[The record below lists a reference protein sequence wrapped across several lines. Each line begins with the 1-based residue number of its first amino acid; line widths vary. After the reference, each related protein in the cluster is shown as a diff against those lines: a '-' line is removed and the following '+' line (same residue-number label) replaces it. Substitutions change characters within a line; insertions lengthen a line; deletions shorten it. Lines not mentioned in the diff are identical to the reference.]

1 MLMSKYLGVIN
12 NLLSGSYISP
22 FSKKSVSL
30 PIDEIVIERSIENI
44 KFKFTKNLLNKK
56 NLVISGENSFKA
68 FGEKV
73 LKSLRNNNLDF
84 DINILKKYESSQT
97 FATNLSLSSK
107 EYENIIVIGSGSL
120 IDLCK
125 FVSFKNNQNLIVFC
139 SSLTAAATTSTVS
152 LTNDGVKETIKSKIA
167 QSIIID
173 LDNLRMAPLR
183 LLRSALG
190 DVLCRSTCQ
199 IDWLTSHLFLSTEYD
214 ETPFALQYEDE
225 RLILD
230 NSYKILEGDYDTL
243 AALSRMTLLNGIA
256 AIIIG
261 STHAGSMG
269 EHLISHYIDMFMGE
283 KHPGT
288 LHGEQ
293 VAVTTLLLS
302 KIQNQIINFSDTLV
316 FKKLNITDNNF
327 RELFGD
333 KIFNQ
338 MYEQFKK
345 KYFDG
350 EKLDNLNNLLE
361 KKWPE
366 QKTIL
371 KKHLLPTESIEKAL
385 KNCGAPTNNVE
396 LRIPNNFYNLAI
408 KNSFLLR
415 DRFSYLDVAHYTN
428 TLSDYFIKD

>member
-1 MLMSKYLGVIN
+1 MSKYLGVIN

-225 RLILD
+225 RLLLD
-230 NSYKILEGDYDTL
+230 NSNKILEGDYDTL

-333 KIFNQ
+333 KIFTK

-350 EKLDNLNNLLE
+350 ERLDNLNNLLE

-366 QKTIL
+366 QKAIL

-415 DRFSYLDVAHYTN
+415 DRFSYLDVAHYTM

>member
-1 MLMSKYLGVIN
+1 MSKYLGVIN

-84 DINILKKYESSQT
+84 DVNILKKYESSQT

-125 FVSFKNNQNLIVFC
+125 FISFRNNQNLIVFC

-173 LDNLRMAPLR
+173 LDNLRMTPFR

-225 RLILD
+225 RLLLD

-333 KIFNQ
+333 KVFNQ

-428 TLSDYFIKD
+428 TLNDYFIKD

>member
-1 MLMSKYLGVIN
+1 MSKYLGVIN

-84 DINILKKYESSQT
+84 DVNILKKYESSQT

-125 FVSFKNNQNLIVFC
+125 FISFRNNQNLIVFC

-225 RLILD
+225 RLLLD

-415 DRFSYLDVAHYTN
+415 DRFSYLDVAHYTM

>member
-1 MLMSKYLGVIN
+1 MSKYLGVIN

-84 DINILKKYESSQT
+84 DVNILKKYESSQT

-225 RLILD
+225 RLLLD

-333 KIFNQ
+333 KVFNQ
-338 MYEQFKK
+338 IYEQFKK

-350 EKLDNLNNLLE
+350 
-361 KKWPE
+361 
-366 QKTIL
+366 QI
-371 KKHLLPTESIEKAL
+371 
-385 KNCGAPTNNVE
+385 
-396 LRIPNNFYNLAI
+396 R
-408 KNSFLLR
+408 
-415 DRFSYLDVAHYTN
+415 
-428 TLSDYFIKD
+428 

>member
-1 MLMSKYLGVIN
+1 MSKYLGVIN

-68 FGEKV
+68 FGEKA

-84 DINILKKYESSQT
+84 DLNILKKYESSQT

-152 LTNDGVKETIKSKIA
+152 LTNNGVKETIKSKIA

-225 RLILD
+225 RLLLD

-333 KIFNQ
+333 KVFNQ

-428 TLSDYFIKD
+428 TLSDYLIKD

>member
-1 MLMSKYLGVIN
+1 MSKYLGVIN

-225 RLILD
+225 RLLLD
-230 NSYKILEGDYDTL
+230 NSYKILVGDYDTL

-333 KIFNQ
+333 KVFNQ

-345 KYFDG
+345 KYFYG

-366 QKTIL
+366 QKAIL

>member
-1 MLMSKYLGVIN
+1 MSKYLGVIN

-225 RLILD
+225 RLLLD

-316 FKKLNITDNNF
+316 FQKLNITDNNF
-327 RELFGD
+327 QELFGD

-350 EKLDNLNNLLE
+350 EKLDNLNNLLKE
-361 KKWPE
+361 KWPE

>member
-1 MLMSKYLGVIN
+1 MSKNLGVIN

-225 RLILD
+225 RLLLD

-415 DRFSYLDVAHYTN
+415 DRFSYLDVAHYTD
-428 TLSDYFIKD
+428 TLNDYFIKD

>member
-1 MLMSKYLGVIN
+1 MSKYLGVIN

-84 DINILKKYESSQT
+84 DVNILKKYESSQT

-125 FVSFKNNQNLIVFC
+125 FISFRNNQNLIVFC

-173 LDNLRMAPLR
+173 LDNLRMVPLR
-183 LLRSALG
+183 LLRSSLG

-199 IDWLTSHLFLSTEYD
+199 IDWRTSHLFLSTEYD

-225 RLILD
+225 RLLLD

-269 EHLISHYIDMFMGE
+269 EHSISHYIDMFMGE

-333 KIFNQ
+333 KIFTQ

-350 EKLDNLNNLLE
+350 EKLNNLNNLLE

-366 QKTIL
+366 QKAIL

>member
-1 MLMSKYLGVIN
+1 MSKYLGVIN

-56 NLVISGENSFKA
+56 NLVISGESSFKA

-225 RLILD
+225 RLLLD

>member
-1 MLMSKYLGVIN
+1 MSKYLGVIN

-125 FVSFKNNQNLIVFC
+125 FVSFENNQNLIVFC

-199 IDWLTSHLFLSTEYD
+199 IDWLTSHLFLNTEYD

-225 RLILD
+225 RLLLD

-366 QKTIL
+366 QKAIL

-415 DRFSYLDVAHYTN
+415 DRFSYLDVAHYTM

>member
-1 MLMSKYLGVIN
+1 MSKYLGVIN

-84 DINILKKYESSQT
+84 DINILKKYESRQT

-125 FVSFKNNQNLIVFC
+125 FISFRNNQNLIVFC

-225 RLILD
+225 RLLLD

-333 KIFNQ
+333 KVFNQ

-428 TLSDYFIKD
+428 TLSDYLIKD

>member
-1 MLMSKYLGVIN
+1 MSKYLGVIN

-225 RLILD
+225 RLLLD

-283 KHPGT
+283 QHPGT

-361 KKWPE
+361 KKWPK
-366 QKTIL
+366 QKAIL

-408 KNSFLLR
+408 KNAFLLR

>member
-1 MLMSKYLGVIN
+1 MLQ
-12 NLLSGSYISP
+12 
-22 FSKKSVSL
+22 
-30 PIDEIVIERSIENI
+30 
-44 KFKFTKNLLNKK
+44 
-56 NLVISGENSFKA
+56 
-68 FGEKV
+68 
-73 LKSLRNNNLDF
+73 SLRNNNLDF
-84 DINILKKYESSQT
+84 DLNILKKYESSQK

-107 EYENIIVIGSGSL
+107 GYENIIVIGSGSL

-125 FVSFKNNQNLIVFC
+125 FVSFRNNQNLIVFC

-152 LTNDGVKETIKSKIA
+152 LTNNGVKETIKSKIA

-173 LDNLRMAPLR
+173 LDNLRMTPFR

-225 RLILD
+225 RLLLD

-316 FKKLNITDNNF
+316 FKKLNITDNKLQD
-327 RELFGD
+327 LFGD
-333 KIFNQ
+333 KIFTQ

-350 EKLDNLNNLLE
+350 ERLDNLNNLLE

-415 DRFSYLDVAHYTN
+415 DRFSYLDVAHYTM

>member
-1 MLMSKYLGVIN
+1 MSKYLGVIN

-173 LDNLRMAPLR
+173 LDNLRMAPIR

-225 RLILD
+225 RLLLD

-361 KKWPE
+361 KKWRE
-366 QKTIL
+366 QKAIL

-385 KNCGAPTNNVE
+385 KSIEKASKSIE
-396 LRIPNNFYNLAI
+396 
-408 KNSFLLR
+408 
-415 DRFSYLDVAHYTN
+415 N
-428 TLSDYFIKD
+428 TLKNIKKALKSIEKH

>member
-1 MLMSKYLGVIN
+1 MSKYLGVIN

-56 NLVISGENSFKA
+56 NLVISGESSFKA

-84 DINILKKYESSQT
+84 DLNILKKYESSQT
-97 FATNLSLSSK
+97 FATNLSQSSK

-225 RLILD
+225 RLLLD

-350 EKLDNLNNLLE
+350 EKLDNLNNLLK

-366 QKTIL
+366 QKEIL

-415 DRFSYLDVAHYTN
+415 DRFSYIDVAHYTN

>member
-30 PIDEIVIERSIENI
+30 PIYEIVIERSIENI

-84 DINILKKYESSQT
+84 DLNILKKYESSQT

-152 LTNDGVKETIKSKIA
+152 LTNNGVKETIKSKIA

-173 LDNLRMAPLR
+173 LDNLRMTPLR

-225 RLILD
+225 RLLLD

-333 KIFNQ
+333 KIFTQ

-366 QKTIL
+366 QKAIL

-428 TLSDYFIKD
+428 TLNDYFIKD

>member
-1 MLMSKYLGVIN
+1 MSKYLGVIN

-68 FGEKV
+68 FGEKA

-84 DINILKKYESSQT
+84 DLNILKKYESSRT

-107 EYENIIVIGSGSL
+107 EYENLIVIGSGSL

-225 RLILD
+225 RLLLD

-333 KIFNQ
+333 KVFNQ

-428 TLSDYFIKD
+428 TLNDYFIKD

>member
-1 MLMSKYLGVIN
+1 MSKYLGVIN

-56 NLVISGENSFKA
+56 NLVISGESSFKA

-199 IDWLTSHLFLSTEYD
+199 IDWLTSHLFLNTEYD

-225 RLILD
+225 RLLLD

-366 QKTIL
+366 QKEIL

-415 DRFSYLDVAHYTN
+415 DRFSYIDVAHYTN

>member
-1 MLMSKYLGVIN
+1 MSKYLGFIN
-12 NLLSGSYISP
+12 NLLSGDYVSP
-22 FSKKSVSL
+22 FSKKNISL

-56 NLVISGENSFKA
+56 NLVISGESSFKA

-73 LKSLRNNNLDF
+73 LKSLRSNNLDF
-84 DINILKKYESSQT
+84 DLNILKKYESSQK

-107 EYENIIVIGSGSL
+107 GYENIIVIGSGSL

-125 FVSFKNNQNLIVFC
+125 FVSFRNNQNLIVFC

-152 LTNDGVKETIKSKIA
+152 LTNNGVKETIKSKIA

-173 LDNLRMAPLR
+173 LDNLRMTPFR
-183 LLRSALG
+183 LLRSSLG

-199 IDWLTSHLFLSTEYD
+199 IDWLTSHLFLNTEYD

-225 RLILD
+225 RLLLN

-316 FKKLNITDNNF
+316 FKKLNITDNKF
-327 RELFGD
+327 RELFGN
-333 KIFNQ
+333 KIFTQ

>member
-1 MLMSKYLGVIN
+1 MSKYLGVIN

-84 DINILKKYESSQT
+84 DVNILKKYESSQT

-120 IDLCK
+120 IDLCT
-125 FVSFKNNQNLIVFC
+125 FVSFQNNQNLIVFC
-139 SSLTAAATTSTVS
+139 SSLTAAASTSTVS

-225 RLILD
+225 RLLLD

-333 KIFNQ
+333 KIFTQ

-408 KNSFLLR
+408 KNAFLLR

>member
-1 MLMSKYLGVIN
+1 MSNYLGVIN

-30 PIDEIVIERSIENI
+30 PIDEIVIEKSIENI
-44 KFKFTKNLLNKK
+44 KFKFAKNLLNKK

-97 FATNLSLSSK
+97 FATILSLSSK

-152 LTNDGVKETIKSKIA
+152 ITNDGVKETIKSKIA

-173 LDNLRMAPLR
+173 LDNLRIAPLR

-199 IDWLTSHLFLSTEYD
+199 IDWLTSHLFLNTEYD

-225 RLILD
+225 RLLLD

-302 KIQNQIINFSDTLV
+302 KIQNQIINFSDTLL

-333 KIFNQ
+333 KIFKQ

-350 EKLDNLNNLLE
+350 EKLDNLNILLE

-366 QKTIL
+366 QKAIL

-396 LRIPNNFYNLAI
+396 LKIPNNFYNLAI

-415 DRFSYLDVAHYTN
+415 DRFSYLDIAHYTN

>member
-1 MLMSKYLGVIN
+1 MSKYLGVIN
-12 NLLSGSYISP
+12 NLLSGGYVSP
-22 FSKKSVSL
+22 FSKKNISL

-73 LKSLRNNNLDF
+73 LKSLRSNNLDF
-84 DINILKKYESSQT
+84 DLNILKKYESSQT

-152 LTNDGVKETIKSKIA
+152 LTNNGVKETIKSKIA

-173 LDNLRMAPLR
+173 LDNLRMTPFR

-199 IDWLTSHLFLSTEYD
+199 IDWLTSHLFLNTEYD

-225 RLILD
+225 RLLLD

-338 MYEQFKK
+338 MYKQFKK

-366 QKTIL
+366 QKAIL

>member
-1 MLMSKYLGVIN
+1 MSKYLGVIN

-225 RLILD
+225 RLLLD

-333 KIFNQ
+333 KVFNQ

-350 EKLDNLNNLLE
+350 ERLDNLNNLLE

-428 TLSDYFIKD
+428 TLNDYFIKD

>member
-1 MLMSKYLGVIN
+1 MSKYLGVIN

-68 FGEKV
+68 IGEKV

-225 RLILD
+225 RLLLD

-333 KIFNQ
+333 KIFTK

-350 EKLDNLNNLLE
+350 ERLDNLNNLLE

-366 QKTIL
+366 QKAIL

>member
-1 MLMSKYLGVIN
+1 MFPLYKDRRTV
-12 NLLSGSYISP
+12 
-22 FSKKSVSL
+22 KKM
-30 PIDEIVIERSIENI
+30 I
-44 KFKFTKNLLNKK
+44 FK
-56 NLVISGENSFKA
+56 SQ
-68 FGEKV
+68 KV

-97 FATNLSLSSK
+97 FATILSLSSK

-125 FVSFKNNQNLIVFC
+125 FISFRNNQNLIVFC

-199 IDWLTSHLFLSTEYD
+199 IDWLTSHLFLNTEYD

-225 RLILD
+225 RLLLD

-333 KIFNQ
+333 KIIAA
-338 MYEQFKK
+338 ESDKI
-345 KYFDG
+345 D
-350 EKLDNLNNLLE
+350 
-361 KKWPE
+361 
-366 QKTIL
+366 L
-371 KKHLLPTESIEKAL
+371 KKLVSECDL
-385 KNCGAPTNNVE
+385 
-396 LRIPNNFYNLAI
+396 
-408 KNSFLLR
+408 
-415 DRFSYLDVAHYTN
+415 
-428 TLSDYFIKD
+428 

>member
-1 MLMSKYLGVIN
+1 MSKYLGVIN

-30 PIDEIVIERSIENI
+30 PIDEIVIEKSIENI

-225 RLILD
+225 RLLLD

>member
-1 MLMSKYLGVIN
+1 MSKYLGVIN

-84 DINILKKYESSQT
+84 DINILKKYESSLT

-225 RLILD
+225 RLLLD

-415 DRFSYLDVAHYTN
+415 DRFSYLDVAHYTM

>member
-1 MLMSKYLGVIN
+1 MSKYLGVIN

-56 NLVISGENSFKA
+56 NLVISGENSFNA

-225 RLILD
+225 RLLLD
-230 NSYKILEGDYDTL
+230 NSYKILVGDYDTL

-333 KIFNQ
+333 KVFNQ
-338 MYEQFKK
+338 MYEQFKI

-366 QKTIL
+366 QKAIL

-428 TLSDYFIKD
+428 TLSNYFIKD

>member
-1 MLMSKYLGVIN
+1 MSKYLGVIN

-225 RLILD
+225 RLLLD
-230 NSYKILEGDYDTL
+230 NSNKILEGDYDTL

-333 KIFNQ
+333 KIFTK

-350 EKLDNLNNLLE
+350 ERLDNLNNLLE

-366 QKTIL
+366 QKAIL

>member
-1 MLMSKYLGVIN
+1 MSKYLGVIN

-73 LKSLRNNNLDF
+73 LKSLRNNNLEF

-225 RLILD
+225 RLLLD

-333 KIFNQ
+333 KVFTQ

-415 DRFSYLDVAHYTN
+415 DRFSYLDVAHYTM

>member
-1 MLMSKYLGVIN
+1 MSKYLGVIN

-68 FGEKV
+68 FGEKA

-84 DINILKKYESSQT
+84 DLNILKKYESSQT

-125 FVSFKNNQNLIVFC
+125 FISFRNNQNLIVFC

-225 RLILD
+225 RLLLD

-428 TLSDYFIKD
+428 TLSDYLIKD